1 LARVRVALIDICL
14 AMKARESGHA
24 NAAKSATFVDARP
37 LVLARVRFA
46 LIDVHLAASSL
57 EPWQAIASVRAGHVN
72 TGPAVFTRRALIT
85 FVDVNVTFR
94 SNIATGTLAR
104 VTPIDL

>member
-1 LARVRVALIDICL
+1 
-14 AMKARESGHA
+14 
-24 NAAKSATFVDARP
+24 
-37 LVLARVRFA
+37 LARVRFA

-85 FVDVNVTFR
+85 FVDVNVTLG
-94 SNIATGTLAR
+94 SNVATGTLAR